1 MKIAIDAGHY
11 YGEPGRRNLKQFDPN
26 ETREWQMN
34 DRVARHFVEAA
45 KAYDVEILRTD
56 DPTGKVETSLSD
68 RARKANNFGADFFI
82 SFHHNAGVSGG
93 SGGGVEAYCYPNSA
107 TGRKYRDAIYTAVI
121 NAGGIRGNRATPMK
135 EANFAVLRETNMPA
149 VLMEYGFMDS
159 SYDAP
164 IICTDAYSKKVA
176 YGTMEGI
183 AKVAGLKRKEQ
194 DMSKYF
200 KDVSADAWYADEVD
214 YCKEHGL
221 MNGKSNT
228 EFAPNDQMTRAEVA
242 AVIARLHKALA

>member
-45 KAYDVEILRTD
+45 KAYDVELLRTD

-68 RARKANNFGADFFI
+68 RAYKANKFGADFFI
-82 SFHHNAGVSGG
+82 SFHHNAGIAGG
-93 SGGGVEAYCYPNSA
+93 SGGGVEAYSYPNSKN
-107 TGRKYRDAIYTAVI
+107 GSKYRDAIYEAVI
-121 NAGGIRGNRATPMK
+121 AAGGIRGNRATPKK

-159 SYDAP
+159 SYDVP

-176 YGTMEGI
+176 YATMEGI
-183 AKVAGLKRKEQ
+183 AKVAGLKRKEL

-200 KDVSADAWYADEVD
+200 KDVPDNAWYADEVD

-228 EFAPNDQMTRAEVA
+228 EFAPNDNMTRAEVA
-242 AVIARLHKALA
+242 AVIARLHKALK